1 MADELLDFFKTNPT
15 YFLSTVDEDGNPQV
29 RPFATFAK
37 LDGAYY
43 IQTGRTKSVATQ
55 IAAHPRVAICGCS
68 QDGSQWMRLEADA
81 VDTHDASLEQR
92 ILDEY
97 PELASMYKAG
107 DGNTAAIRLDNVSA
121 TLYSFTDA
129 PRTLA

>member
-68 QDGSQWMRLEADA
+68 QDGSQWVRLEADA

-97 PELASMYKAG
+97 PELGSMYKAG

>member
-15 YFLSTVDEDGNPQV
+15 YFLSTVDKDGNPQV

-37 LDGAYY
+37 FDGAYY
-43 IQTGRTKSVATQ
+43 IQTGRSKSVAKQ
-55 IAAHPRVAICGCS
+55 IAAHPRIAICGCS
-68 QDGSQWMRLEADA
+68 QDGSQWVRLEADA

-92 ILDEY
+92 MLDEY
-97 PELASMYKAG
+97 PELGSMYKAG

>member
-43 IQTGRTKSVATQ
+43 IQTGRTKSVAKQ

-68 QDGSQWMRLEADA
+68 QDGSQWVRLEADA

-97 PELASMYKAG
+97 PELGSMYKAG